1 MLPSLF
7 ISHGSPMLALR
18 PSPARDFLAGLGA
31 QLGRPKAIVIASGHW
46 ETERPEVSSVAVND
60 TIHDFYGF
68 PPVLYAMRYPAPGS
82 PELADRVASLLRE
95 AGLPVEI
102 DRERGL
108 DHGAWVPLTLM
119 HPDHDIP
126 VLQLS
131 PQSGLGPPHHLEL
144 GRAIA
149 ALREQDVLVIG
160 SGSFTH
166 NLGRP
171 RARALDAPPAP
182 DIVAFTEWMDAAL
195 SEQRVDDLLNYRRL
209 APFAALQHPTEEHL
223 LPLFVAL
230 GAAGKPARATRLH
243 ASTTWGTLRM
253 DAYRFDA

>member
-31 QLGRPKAIVIASGHW
+31 QLPRPKAIVIASGHW
-46 ETERPEVSSVAVND
+46 ETERPEVSAVAVND

-68 PPVLYAMRYPAPGS
+68 PPALYAIRYPAPGS
-82 PELADRVASLLRE
+82 PELAERIARLLRS
-95 AGLPVEI
+95 AGLSAKV
-102 DRERGL
+102 DHERGL
-108 DHGAWVPLTLM
+108 DHGAWVPMSLM
-119 HPDHDIP
+119 YPGHDIP
-126 VLQLS
+126 VLQLAL
-131 PQSGLGPPHHLEL
+131 QSELGPPHHLQL

-160 SGSFTH
+160 SGTFTH

-171 RARALDAPPAP
+171 RAPHQDAAPAP
-182 DIVAFTEWMDAAL
+182 DVAAFADWMHTAL
-195 SEQRVDDLLNYRRL
+195 TDQRWDDLLDYRSK
-209 APFAALQHPTEEHL
+209 APYAALQHPTEEHL

-230 GAAGKPARATRLH
+230 GAAGESARATRLH

-253 DAYRFDA
+253 DAYSFDA